1 MHCNNMYIFKMY
13 NSKCNVAMILQF
25 VCKIITNTMTMKL
38 ERIRLRTHI
47 YNLCMLHTY
56 YL

>member
-1 MHCNNMYIFKMY
+1 MY

-47 YNLCMLHTY
+47 YNLCMLHKY